1 MADTASDQSLVKALG
16 TKEVFAAGVGLVVAA
31 STLVSDFQGWFTAGR
46 GFALG
51 LVAMFIVNMLL
62 GLSAAELAV
71 TYPKAGALYD
81 YAAAAT
87 PGGHAGKSIIGIFFG
102 LLFYVMFGFAGAGET
117 LAGASGM
124 VGLFDAGS
132 VTMWVIILT
141 VLAVVPNLF
150 GIEVLAKLELWL
162 LLGMLGIRYFF
173 GLAGYLGFSD
183 LGSWSYANVPST
195 PADFAGFAGLMTI
208 AGAWAFWS
216 FVGIE
221 FVAPLA
227 EETKDPT
234 RSIPRG
240 IVYGLIVILITSLF
254 MGFGVSGLAGDWG
267 TVSADA
273 PELDVGI
280 RMFGDAGRVLMAL
293 AATLAAFA
301 SMTVVYASMP
311 RILFGISRNGHFLGP
326 LSRPFGHVHPKYR
339 TPWVSILFT
348 AAAYV
353 IVTIYFGIV
362 KDGGAGVVDLI
373 FTAAY
378 VWMLLY
384 VSYHAIVIMGRFVTT
399 DVERPFKLPLWV
411 PAVGFVATLYVWWT
425 AFGGGTEESAHG
437 FFGPRAGWMIGG
449 SAAAAVISYALRG
462 TSGVVDHLEE
472 EIHQET

>member
-1 MADTASDQSLVKALG
+1 MADSTSDQSLVKALG

-51 LVAMFIVNMLL
+51 LIAMFVVNLLL

-81 YAAAAT
+81 YGAAAT
-87 PGGHAGKSIIGIFFG
+87 PGGHAAKTMVGIFFG
-102 LLFYVMFGFAGAGET
+102 ILFYVMFGFAGAGET

-124 VGLFDAGS
+124 VGLFDGGS
-132 VTMWVIILT
+132 VTMWVIVLT
-141 VLAVVPNLF
+141 ILAVVPNLM

-162 LLGMLGIRYFF
+162 LVGMLGLRYFF
-173 GLAGYLGFSD
+173 GLSGYFGFSD
-183 LGSWSYANVPST
+183 LGSWSFSNIPST

-227 EETKDPT
+227 EETKDPV
-234 RSIPRG
+234 RNIPRG
-240 IVYGLIVILITSLF
+240 IVYGLLVILATSLF
-254 MGFGVSGLAGDWG
+254 MGLGVTGLDHDWSS
-267 TVSADA
+267 VSADA
-273 PELDVGI
+273 PQLDVGI
-280 RMFGDAGRVLMAL
+280 AMFGSTGRVLMAL

-326 LSRPFGHVHPKYR
+326 LSKPFGHVHPKYR

-348 AAAYV
+348 AVLYV
-353 IVTIYFGIV
+353 VVTIYFGIV
-362 KDGGAGVVDLI
+362 KDGGAGVGDLI

-384 VSYHAIVIMGRFVTT
+384 VSYHALVIMSRFVTK

-411 PAVGFVATLYVWWT
+411 PAIGFVGTLYVWWA
-425 AFGGGTEESAHG
+425 AFEGAHS
-437 FFGPRAGWMIGG
+437 FFGPRALWMIGG
-449 SAAAAVISYALRG
+449 SVAVAVLSYVMKG
-462 TSGVVDHLEE
+462 TSGVADHLEE
-472 EIHQET
+472 EIHQSQ

>member
-51 LVAMFIVNMLL
+51 LVAMFIVNLLL

-81 YAAAAT
+81 YGAAAT
-87 PGGHAGKSIIGIFFG
+87 PGGHAAKTMVGIFFG

-124 VGLFDAGS
+124 VGLFDGGS
-132 VTMWVIILT
+132 VTMWVIVLT
-141 VLAVVPNLF
+141 VLAVVPNLL

-162 LLGMLGIRYFF
+162 LVGMLGLRYFF

-183 LGSWSYANVPST
+183 LGSWSYSNIPST

-227 EETKDPT
+227 EETKDPV
-234 RSIPRG
+234 RNIPRG
-240 IVYGLIVILITSLF
+240 IIYGLLVILATSLF
-254 MGFGVSGLAGDWG
+254 MGLGVTGLAHDWAG
-267 TVSADA
+267 VSADA
-273 PELDVGI
+273 PQLDVGI
-280 RMFGDAGRVLMAL
+280 AMFGSTGRVLMAL

-326 LSRPFGHVHPKYR
+326 LSKPFGHVHPKYR

-348 AAAYV
+348 AVLYV
-353 IVTIYFGIV
+353 VVTIYFGIV
-362 KDGGAGVVDLI
+362 KDGGAGVGDLI

-384 VSYHAIVIMGRFVTT
+384 VSYHALVIMSRFVTK

-411 PAVGFVATLYVWWT
+411 PAIGFLGTLYIWWK
-425 AFGGGTEESAHG
+425 AFDGAHS
-437 FFGPRAGWMIGG
+437 FFGPRALWMIGG
-449 SAAAAVISYALRG
+449 SLVVAILSYALRG
-462 TSGVVDHLEE
+462 TSGVSDHLEE